1 MLRAL
6 DPLGSME
13 EADGP
18 ELYEE
23 YSEEVL
29 AEQDEVA
36 GDGARVEMHV
46 LRYLALARPAALHIS
61 VRCK

>member
-18 ELYEE
+18 ELDEE

-29 AEQDEVA
+29 AE
-36 GDGARVEMHV
+36 
-46 LRYLALARPAALHIS
+46 
-61 VRCK
+61 

>member
-6 DPLGSME
+6 DALSSME

-29 AEQDEVA
+29 AE
-36 GDGARVEMHV
+36 
-46 LRYLALARPAALHIS
+46 
-61 VRCK
+61 

>member
-29 AEQDEVA
+29 AE
-36 GDGARVEMHV
+36 
-46 LRYLALARPAALHIS
+46 
-61 VRCK
+61 